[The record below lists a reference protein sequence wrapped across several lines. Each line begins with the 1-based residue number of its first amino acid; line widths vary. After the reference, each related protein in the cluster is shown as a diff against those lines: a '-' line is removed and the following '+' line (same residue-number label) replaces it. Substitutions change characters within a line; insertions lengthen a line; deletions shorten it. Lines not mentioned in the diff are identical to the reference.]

1 MAADVMKITAA
12 RKSERSEHSESMRQ
26 TLALEQIADALEAL
40 RFDMQGIA
48 LALRRVADRAGRSD
62 D

>member
-1 MAADVMKITAA
+1 MADDVMKITGA

-26 TLALEQIADALEAL
+26 TLALEQIADSLEAL
-40 RFDMQGIA
+40 RFDMQDIA
-48 LALRRVADRAGRSD
+48 RALTRVANRAGRGD